1 MARFYDV
8 LFCAMWG
15 AWVTYW
21 WTLSRRVKVNVRR
34 ESGASRLSYV
44 VTLLVAVALLALPD
58 VPYPMINERFLPA
71 ATWPLWA
78 GTGAA
83 ITLTGLLF
91 TVWARMH
98 LGNNWSD
105 VVSIKV
111 DHELITSGPYR
122 LVRHPIYTGLIGAM
136 IATGVAVGTATALLG
151 TALIAFGLWQKARM
165 EEGFLT
171 TELGADAYGPYCR
184 RVPMLVPFLPQR

>member
-44 VTLLVAVALLALPD
+44 VTLLAAVALLALPD

-122 LVRHPIYTGLIGAM
+122 LVRHPIYTGLLFAFIGQV
-136 IATGVAVGTATALLG
+136 IARGEWRGFIAVALASW
-151 TALIAFGLWQKARM
+151 AFWRKLRV
-165 EEGFLT
+165 EERLMREQFGPQY
-171 TELGADAYGPYCR
+171 EAYSQ
-184 RVPMLVPFLPQR
+184 RVAALVPFVI